1 MKYDT
6 EPAVPASGP
15 PRQETVHLTTI
26 LRDTRERRP
35 WTFRPHPVSTR
46 DVTLET
52 GDYTVASCCS
62 QDPETGTY
70 RPRYAVERKTGG
82 DFLTAIT
89 HDRERFR
96 AELERASSW
105 PAPLSVVVEE
115 PWETFADNRGVMRRR
130 DIHPGQVAGTVTAWA
145 EQYNVEFRFLGSRK
159 AGELYALCRLL
170 SLEVEP
176 ESPDAA
182 LLRRKLASLHVLV
195 VAQTGAIE
203 EVGLP
208 LDEGL
213 GEER

>member
-1 MKYDT
+1 M
-6 EPAVPASGP
+6 
-15 PRQETVHLTTI
+15 HLATI
-26 LRDTRERRP
+26 LRDTREQRP

-46 DVTLET
+46 DVTLST
-52 GDYTVASCCS
+52 GDYTLDRCCS

-70 RPRYAVERKTGG
+70 HPRYAVERKTAG

-96 AELERASSW
+96 VELERASAW

-115 PWETFADNRGVMRRR
+115 PWETFADARGVMRRR
-130 DIHPGQVAGTVTAWA
+130 EIHSKQVTGTVSAWA
-145 EQYNVEFRFLGSRK
+145 EQYNVEFRFLGSRR

-170 SLEVEP
+170 SLEID
-176 ESPDAA
+176 SQSTDAA
-182 LLRRKLASLHVLV
+182 LLRRKLASLHLLVL
-195 VAQTGAIE
+195 AQTGPIE

-208 LDEGL
+208 VEECL